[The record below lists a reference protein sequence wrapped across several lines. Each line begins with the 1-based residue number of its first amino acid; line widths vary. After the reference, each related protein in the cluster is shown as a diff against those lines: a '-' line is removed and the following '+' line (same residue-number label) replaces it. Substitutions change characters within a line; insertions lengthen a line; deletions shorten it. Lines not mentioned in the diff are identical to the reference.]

1 MKRSLI
7 LLALGAV
14 LALPAWLAAT
24 PVMAQGKTPVQAER
38 TKLMRSNGGA
48 LKKIGGAKDT
58 ASVGAAAR
66 TLAANAKALK
76 SKWPAGSGGGASRAK
91 PAIWQNMSDFN
102 AKLSALGAAAD
113 NLIKVSA
120 LAQPAR
126 ANGHSGPSWRNRQ
139 PPSDPG
145 VPAPPSISRKMKKI
159 PKDKKWQVEL
169 EDGGGQC
176 YSDFEEINA
185 RILIQ
190 KGE

>member
-102 AKLSALGAAAD
+102 PKLSALGAAAD

-120 LAQPAR
+120 GGDMAAVKKAFGAVR
-126 ANGHSGPSWRNRQ
+126 GTCGSCHKAYRGP
-139 PPSDPG
+139 
-145 VPAPPSISRKMKKI
+145 RK
-159 PKDKKWQVEL
+159 
-169 EDGGGQC
+169 
-176 YSDFEEINA
+176 N
-185 RILIQ
+185 
-190 KGE
+190 